1 MFTMRVKINS
11 SIFAIFWFIWSLLL
25 SLIIRSSKFDVDM
38 VVYAQSLNYSNYSTY
53 IVREPIVWLGTRL
66 LFYLTQSSIITFL
79 IFDLLSF
86 IAIFLGLRALKVPR
100 YYYFLIY
107 IMPFVFFGMQNIY
120 RQYLAM
126 SFLFA
131 CYALCSRII
140 PKLFFSAS
148 AIFSHNSAILFVPL
162 LSKKRQSIFYIF
174 LTVFLLNVLLVNID
188 VQKSGRT
195 IGYDLSLVFTC
206 FVAVL
211 LAIHL
216 YFRRS
221 RDHTPLFVYGFVL
234 LAVGSLHLESS
245 QIERL
250 GYYLLFIMVPI
261 VLTDL
266 DNGVTD
272 VTILRFVVVQTV
284 VAVMLGFPATM
295 VFISW

>member
-1 MFTMRVKINS
+1 MRVKINS
-11 SIFAIFWFIWSLLL
+11 SIFAIFWFSWSLLL
-25 SLIIRSSKFDVDM
+25 SFVIRSNKFDVDM
-38 VVYAQSLNYSNYSTY
+38 VVYAQSLNYTNYSYY
-53 IVREPIVWLGTRL
+53 ILREPIVWLGTRL

-86 IAIFLGLRALKVPR
+86 IAIFLGLRALKAPR
-100 YYYFLIY
+100 YYYFLLY
-107 IMPFVFFGMQNIY
+107 IMPFVFFGIQNIY

-131 CYALCSRII
+131 CYALCSRFI
-140 PKLFFSAS
+140 PKLFFSTS
-148 AIFSHNSAILFVPL
+148 AILSHNSAILFVPL
-162 LSKKRQSIFYIF
+162 LSKRRQGIFYIF
-174 LTVFLLNVLLVNID
+174 FTVFLLNILLVNVD
-188 VQKSGRT
+188 VNKSGRA

-211 LAIHL
+211 LAIHM
-216 YFRRS
+216 YVRRS
-221 RDHTPLFVYGFVL
+221 RNHTPLFVFGFLL
-234 LAVGSLHLESS
+234 LALGSTHLESS

-272 VTILRFVVVQTV
+272 VTIFRFVVIQTV
-284 VAVMLGFPATM
+284 VGVMLGFPATM